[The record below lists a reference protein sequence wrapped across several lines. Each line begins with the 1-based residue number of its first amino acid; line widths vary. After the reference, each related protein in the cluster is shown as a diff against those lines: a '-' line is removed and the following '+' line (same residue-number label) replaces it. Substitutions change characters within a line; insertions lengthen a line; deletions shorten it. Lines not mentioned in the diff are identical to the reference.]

1 MKITIDYKLSNWNET
16 INANRKNKYM
26 GASLKKKEM
35 SIVKMFLI
43 GKPKIKKYPIK
54 LNCIWYVKNMNSDL
68 DNKSLKSVLDAMQE
82 VGILENDNCKHIK
95 EINHKVI
102 KSNKDYLEIEL
113 EEIK

>member
-35 SIVKMFLI
+35 SIIKMFLI
-43 GKPKIKKYPIK
+43 GKPKITKYPIK

-82 VGILENDNCKHIK
+82 VGILENDNCKHIT

-102 KSNKDYLEIEL
+102 KANRDYLEIES
-113 EEIK
+113 EEI